1 MRLHLHCN
9 WLREGNL
16 MSQVSNLSIGN
27 ATFPAVRADING
39 TFGALFSANSGNS
52 PPPATVA
59 FQDWIDTTDVNNKI
73 WYKRNAAN
81 NAWLTIATIGTS
93 AVTFPGSAKPLFG
106 TVQTLSSSKV
116 LTSGDDRDLLVT
128 STVGITIT
136 LPAVAAGYV
145 FGMVNKSTSY
155 IRVNAATPGT
165 LIGSFPDSM
174 VMAPSEELILTCDGV
189 GWNILNGQGQ
199 IPFQITQFTA
209 TATYVPT
216 TGCIGFLACVYG
228 ATGGT
233 RETASFAKGG
243 TGGAGYS
250 EKFYAAPLAGSYSI
264 VIGAGGIGSGSTGN
278 TGGTTTFG
286 GVISVPSSAGAAGNG
301 TAGAAGTGGDFNA
314 TGGTGGNGGT
324 NGGGGG
330 GSASRAGNGGNGAAG
345 TGSIGGGGGG
355 TGGNSASGSTRGAA
369 ATVNSVSAYNFG
381 SFFTSPVF
389 SAGSTGTTTGGDGA
403 NGNTVYSLGG
413 TIGSFSSGEGTGGSS
428 SASSSGRGGQSGH
441 VTIVEFF

>member
-1 MRLHLHCN
+1 
-9 WLREGNL
+9 

-27 ATFPAVRADING
+27 ATFPAVRADIND
-39 TFGALFSANSGNS
+39 TFGSLFSANSGNS

-155 IRVNAATPGT
+155 IRVNTAAPGT

-174 VMAPSEELILTCDGV
+174 AMAPSEELILTCDGV

-233 RETASFAKGG
+233 RDTASAKGG

-264 VIGAGGIGSGSTGN
+264 VIGAGGIGGGNTGG

-286 GVISVPSSAGAAGNG
+286 GVISVPSSAGASSNG

-314 TGGTGGNGGT
+314 TGGTGGNGST
-324 NGGGGG
+324 YGGGGG

-345 TGSIGGGGGG
+345 TGSNGGGGGG
-355 TGGNSASGSTRGAA
+355 TGGNSASGSTGGAA

-389 SAGSTGTTTGGDGA
+389 SAGSTGTPAVCDGA
-403 NGNTVYSLGG
+403 SGNTVYSLGD
-413 TIGSFSSGEGTGGSS
+413 TIGSSFSGKGTGGPVA
-428 SASSSGRGGQSGH
+428 ASSTGRTGQRGH

>member
-1 MRLHLHCN
+1 
-9 WLREGNL
+9 

-27 ATFPAVRADING
+27 ATFPAVRADIND

-128 STVGITIT
+128 STVGVTIT

-233 RETASFAKGG
+233 RDTASNRGG

-264 VIGAGGIGSGSTGN
+264 VIGAGGIGGGNTGG

-286 GVISVPSSAGAAGNG
+286 GVISVPSSAGASFNG

-314 TGGTGGNGGT
+314 TGGTGGNGST
-324 NGGGGG
+324 YGGGGG

-428 SASSSGRGGQSGH
+428 SASSIGRYGQSGH